1 MSQPVYSRLKVLSA
15 DDSNVIR
22 KILRKALASFDISDV
37 DEARDGRE
45 ALDKIREN
53 HYDVILLDWT
63 MPRMTGLEVLKEIR
77 KDPEKKNIPVIMI
90 TAECMKKNFVEAAQA
105 GVSEYITKPFTAE
118 ALGKRLK
125 RALKA

>member
-1 MSQPVYSRLKVLSA
+1 MSQAHYPHLKVLSA

-22 KILRKALASFDISDV
+22 KILKKALASFDISDV

-77 KDPEKKNIPVIMI
+77 KDPDKKDIPVIMI
-90 TAECMKKNFVEAAQA
+90 TA
-105 GVSEYITKPFTAE
+105 
-118 ALGKRLK
+118 
-125 RALKA
+125 